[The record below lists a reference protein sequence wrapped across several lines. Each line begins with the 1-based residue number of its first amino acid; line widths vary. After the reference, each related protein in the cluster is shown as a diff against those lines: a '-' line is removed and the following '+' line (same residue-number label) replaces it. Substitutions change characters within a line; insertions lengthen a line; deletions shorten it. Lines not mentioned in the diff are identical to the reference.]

1 MLKNVYAKTITI
13 KFKPEGKRKKNTRI
27 KLKAYVYVFIFT
39 VYKQTYY
46 TKHMVKTYFKLMI

>member
-13 KFKPEGKRKKNTRI
+13 KFKPEGKRKKNTWI
-27 KLKAYVYVFIFT
+27 KLKAYVYVCIFT

-46 TKHMVKTYFKLMI
+46 TKHMVKNISN